1 VLTVLFAIAAAVSNA
16 LASILQ
22 RRGAGSIPES
32 KSMRPALVLAV
43 LRRPIWLLG
52 LLSMCASFVFQA
64 AALANG
70 DLALVQPLLLAELP
84 VTLLLAPF
92 FFDVAAG
99 RRAWLGVVGMS
110 AGLAAVLIGA
120 APSGGQQ
127 TASIVAILLTV
138 AATGGLIVCLV
149 LLALRLEGSP
159 RAATFATAAGAGFA
173 LTAAL
178 MKEAMDELANGGIG
192 GMLESWSLYAMVFAG
207 MVSLFLWQNALQAG
221 TLIAAQPAITLSDP
235 ILSTLIGVMVFGE
248 RVRLGGWIA
257 LEFVGALLIAA
268 ASVELARSP
277 LISGEGLPGPA
288 RQRDREKQ
296 PDLL

>member
-1 VLTVLFAIAAAVSNA
+1 MLTVLFAIAAAASNA

-32 KSMRPALVLAV
+32 KSMRLSLLVAV
-43 LRRPIWLLG
+43 LRQPVWLFG
-52 LLSMCASFVFQA
+52 LLAMCAAFVFQA
-64 AALANG
+64 AALAHG

-84 VTLLLAPF
+84 VTLLLAPL

-99 RRAWLGVVGMS
+99 RRAWFGVVGMS
-110 AGLAAVLIGA
+110 VGLAAVLIA
-120 APSGGQQ
+120 ASPSSGKGS
-127 TASIVAILLTV
+127 ASLMTILLTV
-138 AATGGLIVCLV
+138 AATSGLIACLV
-149 LLALRLEGSP
+149 LMALRMQGSP
-159 RAATFATAAGAGFA
+159 RAATFGAAAGAGFA

-178 MKEAMDELANGGIG
+178 MKEAMDQLSRGGVVA
-192 GMLESWSLYAMVFAG
+192 MFSSWSLYAMAATGVI
-207 MVSLFLWQNALQAG
+207 SLFLWQNALQAG

-248 RVRLGGWIA
+248 RVRLGGWVA
-257 LEFVGALLIAA
+257 LEVVGALLVAG

-277 LISGEGLPGPA
+277 LISGEGTAKPA
-288 RQRDREKQ
+288 SRPDRETQ

>member
-1 VLTVLFAIAAAVSNA
+1 MLTILFAIAAAVSNA

-32 KSMRPALVLAV
+32 KSMRLSLLVAV
-43 LRRPIWLLG
+43 LRQPVWLFG
-52 LLSMCASFVFQA
+52 LLAMCAAFVFQA
-64 AALANG
+64 AALAHG

-84 VTLLLAPF
+84 VTLLLAPL

-110 AGLAAVLIGA
+110 AGLAAVLVAA
-120 APSGGQQ
+120 APTGGKGSVSL
-127 TASIVAILLTV
+127 AAILLTV
-138 AATGGLIVCLV
+138 AATGGLIACLV
-149 LLALRLEGSP
+149 VMALRMEGSA
-159 RAATFATAAGAGFA
+159 RAATFGTAAGTGFA

-178 MKEAMDELANGGIG
+178 MKEAMDELSRSGAV
-192 GMLESWSLYAMVFAG
+192 GMFASWSLYAMVAAG
-207 MVSLFLWQNALQAG
+207 VVSLFLWQNALQAG

-257 LEFVGALLIAA
+257 LEFVGALLVAG
-268 ASVELARSP
+268 ASIELARSP
-277 LISGEGLPGPA
+277 LISGEGTPKPA
-288 RQRDREKQ
+288 SQPDRETQ

>member
-1 VLTVLFAIAAAVSNA
+1 LFAIAAAVSNA

-43 LRRPIWLLG
+43 LRRPFWLLG
-52 LLSMCASFVFQA
+52 LLSLCASFVFQA

>member
-1 VLTVLFAIAAAVSNA
+1 VLTILFAIAAAVSNA

-32 KSMRPALVLAV
+32 KSMRLALLVAV
-43 LRRPIWLLG
+43 LRQPVWLFG
-52 LLSMCASFVFQA
+52 LLAMCAAFVFQA
-64 AALANG
+64 AALAHG

-84 VTLLLAPF
+84 VTLLLAPL

-110 AGLAAVLIGA
+110 AGLAAVLIAA
-120 APSGGQQ
+120 APTGGQRSV
-127 TASIVAILLTV
+127 SITAILLTV
-138 AATGGLIVCLV
+138 AATGGLIACLV
-149 LLALRLEGSP
+149 IVALKMEGSP
-159 RAATFATAAGAGFA
+159 RAATFGTAAGTGFA

-178 MKEAMDELANGGIG
+178 MKEAMDELSRSGVV
-192 GMLESWSLYAMVFAG
+192 GMLASWSLYAMAATGV
-207 MVSLFLWQNALQAG
+207 VSLFLWQNALQAG

-235 ILSTLIGVMVFGE
+235 ILSTLIGVLVFGE
-248 RVRLGGWIA
+248 QVRLGGWIA
-257 LEFVGALLIAA
+257 LELLGALLVAA

-277 LISGEGLPGPA
+277 LISGEGVAKPE
-288 RQRDREKQ
+288 REQDRESE

>member
-1 VLTVLFAIAAAVSNA
+1 LFAIAAAVSNA

-235 ILSTLIGVMVFGE
+235 ILSSLIGVMVFGE

-296 PDLL
+296 PALL